1 VGGASGVEII
11 ARKISVNADCT
22 GAATINVFDGSGSLL
37 RSAVLAL
44 VYVNDAREIR
54 LIFTSLVQADGANL
68 PVVITVDGNRLFPE
82 DDH

>member
-1 VGGASGVEII
+1 VEII
-11 ARKISVNADCT
+11 AGKISVNADCT